1 MKKPNI
7 DPFKEAQIMGE
18 IQTLPS
24 IEVEQ
29 AQVMPEPIID
39 PKDEVV
45 TDPGNFLYALSRAK
59 LDKRD
64 YLIVS
69 KEIIGKILN
78 GRAGHDVMY
87 EGVRLF
93 EDGHKDRLLRENSMN
108 SEDYSNHVGRMKA
121 QALV

>member
-1 MKKPNI
+1 VKKPTS

-24 IEVEQ
+24 VEEKEI
-29 AQVMPEPIID
+29 QVMPEPLVD

-59 LDKRD
+59 LDQRD

-69 KEIIGKILN
+69 KEILGKILN
-78 GRAGHDVMY
+78 GRPGHDVMY

-93 EDGHKDRLLRENSMN
+93 EEGHKDELLRQNRMN
-108 SEDYSNHVGRMKA
+108 AEDYSNEVGRKKMQA
-121 QALV
+121 QI